1 MSHAAA
7 LWCDL
12 CRCPQERGG
21 WTGLF
26 PLGVSRKVGRRAATD
41 MEFEE
46 VTRPG
51 WWRRAGGQ
59 PGALSGLKVHGN
71 VWRMGTVN
79 IPLAWVHLE
88 RPGGDGMRS
97 QVTGPKPRLEP
108 D

>member
-1 MSHAAA
+1 M
-7 LWCDL
+7 
-12 CRCPQERGG
+12 
-21 WTGLF
+21 
-26 PLGVSRKVGRRAATD
+26 GVSRKVGRRAATD

-108 D
+108 DGDVPKNARLGGFCFSSQIVSHWRF